1 MRKVLD
7 LGELHKQLRQTE
19 EHEPHFDEELN
30 PYLLDTVLP
39 QLEGEEPI
47 RLEQIDFDQFDEEDP
62 FTILDYYY
70 WRENLCKYDAPHQQA
85 DFRYFAVLCENQ
97 SVFIGGW
104 IWTKIL

>member
-62 FTILDYYY
+62 FTILDYY
-70 WRENLCKYDAPHQQA
+70 APHQQA
-85 DFRYFAVLCENQ
+85 DFRHFAVLCENQ
-97 SVFIGGW
+97 SVFIGGRT
-104 IWTKIL
+104 WTKIL

>member
-47 RLEQIDFDQFDEEDP
+47 RLEQIDFDQFDEEARSQSS
-62 FTILDYYY
+62 TI
-70 WRENLCKYDAPHQQA
+70 
-85 DFRYFAVLCENQ
+85 
-97 SVFIGGW
+97 ITGG
-104 IWTKIL
+104 KIFVIRCATSTGGFPTFCRLV

>member
-19 EHEPHFDEELN
+19 EHEPHCDEELN

-70 WRENLCKYDAPHQQA
+70 WRENLCNTMRHINRRISD
-85 DFRYFAVLCENQ
+85 
-97 SVFIGGW
+97 
-104 IWTKIL
+104 ILPSCVKTRAFL

>member
-39 QLEGEEPI
+39 QLEGEVHNP
-47 RLEQIDFDQFDEEDP
+47 RLLLLAGKSF
-62 FTILDYYY
+62 
-70 WRENLCKYDAPHQQA
+70 
-85 DFRYFAVLCENQ
+85 
-97 SVFIGGW
+97 
-104 IWTKIL
+104 

>member
-7 LGELHKQLRQTE
+7 LGELYKQLRQAE

-62 FTILDYYY
+62 LTILKYYY
-70 WRENLCKYDAPHQQA
+70 WQEIRCGKMRHINGRIA
-85 DFRYFAVLCENQ
+85 D
-97 SVFIGGW
+97 
-104 IWTKIL
+104 ILPSCVKTRAFL

>member
-62 FTILDYYY
+62 FTIL
-70 WRENLCKYDAPHQQA
+70 RH
-85 DFRYFAVLCENQ
+85 FAVLCENQ
-97 SVFIGGW
+97 SVFIGGRT
-104 IWTKIL
+104 WTKIL

>member
-47 RLEQIDFDQFDEEDP
+47 RLEQIDFDQFDEEDHG
-62 FTILDYYY
+62 
-70 WRENLCKYDAPHQQA
+70 R
-85 DFRYFAVLCENQ
+85 RYFERSHEDLKHGKSAGEPREIEQAHGYAWRLH
-97 SVFIGGW
+97 GDHLG
-104 IWTKIL
+104 

>member
-70 WRENLCKYDAPHQQA
+70 WRERALFLDNLRRNTQ
-85 DFRYFAVLCENQ
+85 
-97 SVFIGGW
+97 
-104 IWTKIL
+104 

>member
-47 RLEQIDFDQFDEEDP
+47 RLEQIGHG
-62 FTILDYYY
+62 
-70 WRENLCKYDAPHQQA
+70 R
-85 DFRYFAVLCENQ
+85 RYFERSHEDLKHGKSAGEPREIEQAHGYAWRLH
-97 SVFIGGW
+97 GDHLG
-104 IWTKIL
+104 

>member
-39 QLEGEEPI
+39 QLEGERI
-47 RLEQIDFDQFDEEDP
+47 QRNYNIYSL
-62 FTILDYYY
+62 LL
-70 WRENLCKYDAPHQQA
+70 R
-85 DFRYFAVLCENQ
+85 
-97 SVFIGGW
+97 
-104 IWTKIL
+104 

>member
-70 WRENLCKYDAPHQQA
+70 WRENLCNTMRHINRRISDIL
-85 DFRYFAVLCENQ
+85 AVLCENQ
-97 SVFIGGW
+97 SVFIGGRT
-104 IWTKIL
+104 WTKIL

>member
-47 RLEQIDFDQFDEEDP
+47 SSTKRTRSQSSTIITGGKIFVIRCATSTGGFPTFCRL
-62 FTILDYYY
+62 
-70 WRENLCKYDAPHQQA
+70 
-85 DFRYFAVLCENQ
+85 V
-97 SVFIGGW
+97 
-104 IWTKIL
+104 

>member
-70 WRENLCKYDAPHQQA
+70 WRENLCNTMPHQQA
-85 DFRYFAVLCENQ
+85 DFRHFAVLCENQ
-97 SVFIGGW
+97 SVFIGGRT
-104 IWTKIL
+104 WTKIL

>member
-70 WRENLCKYDAPHQQA
+70 WRGKIFYKKRPHNKRV
-85 DFRYFAVLCENQ
+85 FR
-97 SVFIGGW
+97 
-104 IWTKIL
+104 ILPSCVKTRAFL

>member
-47 RLEQIDFDQFDEEDP
+47 R
-62 FTILDYYY
+62 
-70 WRENLCKYDAPHQQA
+70 RENLCNTMRHINRRISD
-85 DFRYFAVLCENQ
+85 
-97 SVFIGGW
+97 
-104 IWTKIL
+104 ILPSCVKTRAFL

>member
-62 FTILDYYY
+62 FTILPPVG
-70 WRENLCKYDAPHQQA
+70 WFCFALFSLSFFF
-85 DFRYFAVLCENQ
+85 FRQ
-97 SVFIGGW
+97 
-104 IWTKIL
+104 

>member
-1 MRKVLD
+1 MRRVLD
-7 LGELHKQLRQTE
+7 LGELHQQLRQAE

-70 WRENLCKYDAPHQQA
+70 WRENLCSKMY
-85 DFRYFAVLCENQ
+85 RINKRI
-97 SVFIGGW
+97 SN
-104 IWTKIL
+104 ILPSCVKTRAFL

>member
-62 FTILDYYY
+62 FT
-70 WRENLCKYDAPHQQA
+70 
-85 DFRYFAVLCENQ
+85 
-97 SVFIGGW
+97 GG
-104 IWTKIL
+104 KIFVIRCATSTGGFPIFCRPV

>member
-39 QLEGEEPI
+39 QLEGEEPSGWSKSTLISSTKKTRSQSSTIITGGKIFVI
-47 RLEQIDFDQFDEEDP
+47 RCA
-62 FTILDYYY
+62 T
-70 WRENLCKYDAPHQQA
+70 
-85 DFRYFAVLCENQ
+85 
-97 SVFIGGW
+97 STGGFP
-104 IWTKIL
+104 IFCRPV

>member
-47 RLEQIDFDQFDEEDP
+47 RLEQIDFDQFDEEDQSS
-62 FTILDYYY
+62 TI
-70 WRENLCKYDAPHQQA
+70 
-85 DFRYFAVLCENQ
+85 
-97 SVFIGGW
+97 ITGG
-104 IWTKIL
+104 KIFVIRCATSTGGFPTFCRLV

>member
-70 WRENLCKYDAPHQQA
+70 WRENLCN
-85 DFRYFAVLCENQ
+85 FRHFAVLCENQ
-97 SVFIGGW
+97 SVFIGGRT
-104 IWTKIL
+104 WTKIL

>member
-70 WRENLCKYDAPHQQA
+70 WRENLCNTM
-85 DFRYFAVLCENQ
+85 RYFAVLCENQ
-97 SVFIGGW
+97 SVFIGGRT
-104 IWTKIL
+104 WTKIL

>member
-62 FTILDYYY
+62 SQSSTI
-70 WRENLCKYDAPHQQA
+70 
-85 DFRYFAVLCENQ
+85 
-97 SVFIGGW
+97 ITGG
-104 IWTKIL
+104 KIFVIRCATSTGGFPTFCRLV

>member
-39 QLEGEEPI
+39 QLEGEEP
-47 RLEQIDFDQFDEEDP
+47 
-62 FTILDYYY
+62 
-70 WRENLCKYDAPHQQA
+70 
-85 DFRYFAVLCENQ
+85 
-97 SVFIGGW
+97 GGFP
-104 IWTKIL
+104 IFCRPV

>member
-62 FTILDYYY
+62 FTMLLVWSSGRVFHIPDD
-70 WRENLCKYDAPHQQA
+70 LCGHGIRTGKP
-85 DFRYFAVLCENQ
+85 VL
-97 SVFIGGW
+97 
-104 IWTKIL
+104 